1 MRAGIATKEVSMF
14 SQIISLTSTGLT
26 LGLLGA
32 ASFLPACA
40 ALNQPVKTSSGM
52 LQGTPGEDLSVTAFR
67 GVPYASPPIG
77 NLRWRAPQ
85 AVASWTGVRHADRF
99 GDICVQNSLKPGSFY
114 QVEFY
119 ESSEPM
125 SEDCLYLNLW
135 TAAKSAAEKRPVM
148 VWIHGGG
155 FVEGSGSLPSF
166 NGESLAIKGV
176 VLVTINYRL
185 GVFGFLSHPELAS
198 ESPFHASGNYG
209 MLDQLQALKWVK
221 ANIQNFGGD
230 PDNVT
235 IFGQSAGASSVL
247 SLCAS
252 PLAKGYFRRAI
263 VQSGGFTQA
272 SDRKTEEEAGLKF
285 AQRVGVDSIA
295 ALRAKPAA
303 EIQRIAIPPPDGTS
317 ANVSRFRPYVDG
329 YFLTTAPHDVFLA
342 GGENT
347 HSLLAGSNANEGTTL
362 VPTPVTEAQMR
373 SRIETRYGSRA
384 EEYFKIYPVH
394 SDQEAWQ
401 ATMDGVRD
409 FMAGTALEIA
419 RAENKHTTY
428 VYYFDRHPPGHDSD
442 RYGAYHSAEVVY
454 VFNNLD
460 SVKRPWTETD
470 RKLAGIMSSYWV
482 NFARTGDPNAAG
494 LPHWPGFGTTN
505 ERGIELG
512 TQVKPATLP
521 PTELLDALKK
531 NGFGTMF

>member
-1 MRAGIATKEVSMF
+1 LI
-14 SQIISLTSTGLT
+14 SQIISLPATGLMLT
-26 LGLLGA
+26 LLF
-32 ASFLPACA
+32 STSSLPASA
-40 ALNQPVKTSSGM
+40 ELNQPVKTSSGM
-52 LQGTPGEDLSVTAFR
+52 LQGTPGKDPSATAFR
-67 GVPYASPPIG
+67 GVPYAAPPIG
-77 NLRWRAPQ
+77 NLRWRGPQ
-85 AVASWTGVRHADRF
+85 AAASWTGVRHADKF
-99 GDICVQNSLKPGSFY
+99 GNVCMQNALTPGSFY

-119 ESSEPM
+119 ESPEPM

-135 TAAKSAAEKRPVM
+135 TAAKFATEKRPVM

-166 NGESLAIKGV
+166 NGERLAAKGV
-176 VLVTINYRL
+176 VIVTINYRL
-185 GVFGFLSHPELAS
+185 GVFGFLAHPELAS

-252 PLAKGYFRRAI
+252 PLAKGYFRHAI
-263 VQSGGFTQA
+263 VQSGGFIQA
-272 SDRKTEEEAGLKF
+272 SDRKTEEQSGLKF
-285 AQRVGVDSIA
+285 AQRVGVDSLA
-295 ALRAKPAA
+295 GLRAKPAA

-342 GGENT
+342 GAENT

-362 VPTPVTEAQMR
+362 VPTPVTEAQIKN
-373 SRIETRYGSRA
+373 RIESRYGSRA

-401 ATMDGVRD
+401 ANIDAVRD
-409 FMAGTALEIA
+409 YMAGTALEIA
-419 RAENKHTTY
+419 TVENKHPAY

-442 RYGAYHSAEVVY
+442 RYGAYHSAELVY
-454 VFNNLD
+454 VFNNLG

-482 NFARTGDPNAAG
+482 NFARTGDPKGTG
-494 LPHWPGFGTTN
+494 LPHWPAYGTTSA
-505 ERGIELG
+505 RGIELG
-512 TQVKPATLP
+512 TQVKPASLP
-521 PTELLDALKK
+521 PAERLNALKK
-531 NGFGTMF
+531 NGFGSMF